1 VALAGIHTALGA
13 AKRTSLPIALVL
25 LCATDVMAH
34 EPAPAFVPDSWAGP
48 YIGAYYAVAAG
59 GRSSELADEA
69 HIQQSTST
77 LMKGNFSGQ
86 VTGSMVDLFAGRNW
100 RFGNF
105 VVGGQVEATVASDI
119 AASVTGPLQSNQV
132 QTLAGVIT
140 RSSSGPT
147 TNGNDPQLKFRAGL
161 VGRAGFL
168 VRPNLLL
175 YGLAGLEFGH
185 FIFPDDDDTF
195 GTANRNWAV
204 GYTAGAGLEARFDD
218 HWSLRAEYRYL
229 HFATAHKCA
238 ISAST
243 CRRSAITMSTCMSA
257 RSDWFTALADPG
269 RRRRWRPF
277 RRPRARCRL
286 NRSTQHRR

>member
-1 VALAGIHTALGA
+1 
-13 AKRTSLPIALVL
+13 
-25 LCATDVMAH
+25 MAR

-132 QTLAGVIT
+132 QTLAGIIT

-168 VRPNLLL
+168 VRPICCCTASPDSNSV
-175 YGLAGLEFGH
+175 
-185 FIFPDDDDTF
+185 ISSFPTTTTPSAPPTVT
-195 GTANRNWAV
+195 GQSAT
-204 GYTAGAGLEARFDD
+204 
-218 HWSLRAEYRYL
+218 LRAPAWKRVSTITGRCVRSI
-229 HFATAHKCA
+229 AICISRPPAARCA

-243 CRRSAITMSTCMSA
+243 CRRSAITMSICMSA

-277 RRPRARCRL
+277 RRPRARYGRTVGPVPMPAFISAPQRGMPSRTIRGWL
-286 NRSTQHRR
+286 ISPTPQG